1 LTNLSVREITVD
13 GSRLLLSCR
22 NGDSREENQLDAD
35 YVVFATG
42 REPCLDFLGAKLR
55 RSLKDLT
62 KSGKL
67 HLIGDVKNE
76 IYRQTAI
83 CVGDGVKAAMRI
95 CRTVKE
101 EDA

>member
-1 LTNLSVREITVD
+1 
-13 GSRLLLSCR
+13 
-22 NGDSREENQLDAD
+22 
-35 YVVFATG
+35 
-42 REPCLDFLGAKLR
+42 LGGKLKT
-55 RSLKDLT
+55 SLKDLRE
-62 KSGKL
+62 SGKL
-67 HLIGDVKNE
+67 YLIGDVKNE